1 MLVRTWAAPTVS
13 RGCLLIDQREVDEL
27 LQRLAQRLG
36 RVVAGMVGA
45 ERDLRAEEGLWI
57 DLEEPGNAGR
67 QRPPRRERIGDA
79 GPGRKQAP
87 EIRALH
93 AAPEL
98 LQPIEAVFAPVA
110 GDDAG
115 VDGADRG
122 ADDPIGLDARLVQ
135 RLIDAALIGAERA
148 PALEHE
154 RALAV
159 VLGADLVD
167 GFAGRQGLD
176 HGWFPRMVLLRLNA
190 RSSHHRPGSRSR

>member
-1 MLVRTWAAPTVS
+1 MLGPHMGRAHRQP
-13 RGCLLIDQREVDEL
+13 RLLAIDQREIDEL
-27 LQRLAQRLG
+27 LERLAQRLG

-45 ERDLRAEEGLWI
+45 ERDMRAEEGLRV
-57 DLEEPGNAGR
+57 DLEETGNAGR
-67 QRPPRRERIGDA
+67 QRSPRGERVGDA

-87 EIRALH
+87 EVRALH

-98 LQPIEAVFAPVA
+98 LQPVEAVFAPVA

-115 VDGADRG
+115 VDGADRC

-135 RLIDAALIGAERA
+135 RLVDAALIGAERA

-167 GFAGRQGLD
+167 GFAGRKGLD
-176 HGWFPRMVLLRLNA
+176 HGWFPRMGLLPLNA
-190 RSSHHRPGSRSR
+190 RSSRRRPGSRSR